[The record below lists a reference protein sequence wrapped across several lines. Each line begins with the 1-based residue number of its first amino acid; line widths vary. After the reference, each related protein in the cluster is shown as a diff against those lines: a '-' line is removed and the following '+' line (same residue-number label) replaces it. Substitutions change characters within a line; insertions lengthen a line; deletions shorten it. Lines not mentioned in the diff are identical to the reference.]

1 MTKGSYVLLLR
12 LKKRRCLTV
21 GKLGAFEFPRGYYLY
36 FGSAQGGLEGRIQ
49 RHLRADKKRHWH
61 VDFLADVAPIVE
73 ASWVAGTE
81 RLECEWARTAVDL
94 PDARVPAP
102 GFGSSDCSCR
112 THLVHLPVS
121 RRAVDAVLLRVMKG
135 DGTAAGLASMSL

>member
-12 LKKRRCLTV
+12 LNKRTCLTI

-36 FGSAQGGLEGRIQ
+36 FGSAQSGLESRVQ
-49 RHLRADKKRHWH
+49 RHLREDKKRHWH
-61 VDFLADVAPIVE
+61 IDFLTAVAPVIEV
-73 ASWVAGTE
+73 SSVVGTE
-81 RLECEWARTAVDL
+81 RSECIWARSAL
-94 PDARVPAP
+94 ELADATVPAP

-121 RRAVDAVLLRVMKG
+121 RG
-135 DGTAAGLASMSL
+135 DVTAARLKILEPDDAAAGPRSGSL